1 MTDNFGRIRT
11 QDDWK
16 RTQVR
21 MPQEQYEAIAEYA
34 GENDLSLNSAMIELM
49 DKGLTVAG
57 RHATPSNIRIHRL
70 KNGIKRVVFGKL
82 VNSFDI
88 DYTNPDLT
96 ELRGDIK
103 YCLEIL
109 ANTGS
114 LRDRF
119 MFFNKNVDVHEGDNH
134 LDIIDDGVGSLNWLI
149 VEDHHT
155 QEYIDQLHGNKKPAD

>member
-1 MTDNFGRIRT
+1 MSNRIRPQN

-16 RTQVR
+16 RSQVR
-21 MPQEQYEAIAEYA
+21 MPQEQYETIVEYA
-34 GENDLSLNSAMIELM
+34 SEHDLSLNSAMIELM

-57 RHATPSNIRIHRL
+57 RYATPSNIRVFHL
-70 KNGIKRVVFGKL
+70 KNGIKRVIFGKL

-96 ELRGDIK
+96 ELKGDIQ

-114 LRDRF
+114 LKDRF
-119 MFFNKNVDVHEGDNH
+119 MFFNKKVAVYQGNNH
-134 LDIIDDGVGSLNWLI
+134 IDIIDDGVGSLNWLI

-155 QEYIDQLHGNKKPAD
+155 QKYIDQLHNKKPTE

>member
-1 MTDNFGRIRT
+1 MSNRIRPQN

-21 MPQEQYEAIAEYA
+21 MPQEQYEAIVEYA
-34 GENDLSLNSAMIELM
+34 AEHDLSLNSAMIELM

-57 RHATPSNIRIHRL
+57 RYATPSNIRIYRL
-70 KNGIKRVVFGKL
+70 KNGMKRVVFGKL

-96 ELRGDIK
+96 ELKGDIQ

-114 LRDRF
+114 LKDRF
-119 MFFNKNVDVHEGDNH
+119 MFFNKKVAVHEGGNH

-155 QEYIDQLHGNKKPAD
+155 QEYMDQLHNKKPTD

>member
-1 MTDNFGRIRT
+1 MTDNSGRIRT

-34 GENDLSLNSAMIELM
+34 KEHILSLNSAMIELM

-57 RHATPSNIRIHRL
+57 RYNTPSNIRIHRL
-70 KNGIKRVVFGKL
+70 RNGIKRVVFGKL

-96 ELRGDIK
+96 ELKGDID

-114 LRDRF
+114 LKDRF
-119 MFFNKNVDVHEGDNH
+119 MFFNKRVAVYQGDSH

-155 QEYIDQLHGNKKPAD
+155 LEYMDQLHNKRPTE

>member
-1 MTDNFGRIRT
+1 MVNPKTGRVVS

-21 MPQEQYEAIAEYA
+21 MPQEQYEAIVEYA
-34 GENDLSLNSAMIELM
+34 AEHELSLNSAMIELM
-49 DKGLTVAG
+49 NKGLTVAG
-57 RHATPSNIRIHRL
+57 RYATPSNIRIYRL

-88 DYTNPDLT
+88 DYTNPNLT
-96 ELRGDIK
+96 ELKGDIQ

-114 LRDRF
+114 LKDRF
-119 MFFNKNVDVHEGDNH
+119 MFFNKKVAIHEGGNH

-155 QEYIDQLHGNKKPAD
+155 QEYIDQLNNT